1 MDHLPDFV
9 RLGKWHS
16 TYDSGN
22 APLMFDVCSAVNKAG
37 GLFTD
42 HIVPA
47 DAHRT
52 ATFFDTWKARAM
64 QADGVI
70 VCFTDEYRQ
79 NFTALLKQE
88 ARVVLGLHHAKRI
101 RLFVLDPSAGHTAA
115 YVGAHVQAGATTMGT
130 TRDWVKFVQAGGDQL
145 QSLYPRRHGS
155 LQQ

>member
-115 YVGAHVQAGATTMGT
+115 LSLLQGEMGEWNGVQT
-130 TRDWVKFVQAGGDQL
+130 L
-145 QSLYPRRHGS
+145 QRNVTVTCSILWARK
-155 LQQ
+155 